1 MNSKHAMQQPPLNS
15 GKRRIFRIVLLLLPI
30 LFLIILE
37 MTLRFFEYDG
47 NLDLLITA
55 PGEVS
60 NYMMCNRNV
69 GRRFFFTLQG
79 VLPGVPKD
87 LILKKKPKNG
97 YRIFVLGGS
106 TAAGFPYGNNVMFSR
121 ILNHRLA
128 DAFPNRHIEVMNTA
142 MVAINSYALLDYMDE
157 ILAQEP
163 DAILIYAG
171 HNEFYGAMGVASME
185 SLGKYR
191 WMVNTFLKLARF
203 RTFLLVRDLV
213 GQIRRWIGNTVNDN
227 TATLHTET
235 LMERIVANQTISYG
249 NRIYELGKLQFE
261 KNLRAIY
268 EKAKDRGVP
277 VLVSELVSNIRD
289 QVPFVSQA
297 TDSLPSAL
305 EVYHHAQSLE
315 AGRKFVDA
323 EHEYEQAKD
332 LDELRFRAPEE
343 FNKIIHRVA
352 AEFSSPVVPMKSYFE
367 KASPNGL
374 VGDSLMTDHLHP
386 NISGY
391 FLMAD
396 AFFNAM
402 NDNNFISDKW
412 DLTNVKPDSVYRREW
427 GLSKLDTVYAEL
439 GIRILKGGWPF
450 QHKSEPNLALREFHP
465 KNEVDSMAMAV
476 LISNKLNLESAHLE
490 LAKRYTQQ
498 GLYPLVFQEYKS
510 LYYTVP
516 SEVIF
521 YERAAEALRRMNR
534 YSEAL
539 SVLFQARKVRETD
552 TGNRMIG
559 LILMHDGNVAQAIP
573 YLKKA
578 LISLPNDPLLLQ
590 NLGSAYIKTGRIQEG
605 RDLLTQLKK
614 NHPQNRENY

>member
-1 MNSKHAMQQPPLNS
+1 M
-15 GKRRIFRIVLLLLPI
+15 PI

-37 MTLRFFEYDG
+37 LTLRFFEYDG

-55 PGEVS
+55 PGKVS

-69 GRRFFFTLQG
+69 GRRFFYTLQG

-121 ILNHRLA
+121 ILNHRIA
-128 DAFPNRHIEVMNTA
+128 DAFPDRRIEVMNTA
-142 MVAINSYALLDYMDE
+142 MVAVNSYALLDYMDE

-213 GQIRRWIGNTVNDN
+213 GQIHRWIGNTVNDN
-227 TATLHTET
+227 KATLHTET

-249 NRIYELGKLQFE
+249 SRIYELGKLQFE
-261 KNLRAIY
+261 ENLRAIY
-268 EKAKDRGVP
+268 EKAKDHGVP

-315 AGRKFVDA
+315 ARRKFVDA
-323 EHEYEQAKD
+323 EHEYERAKD

-396 AFFNAM
+396 AFFNTM
-402 NDNNFISDKW
+402 HDNNFISDKW
-412 DLTNVKPDSVYRREW
+412 DLTDVKPDSVYRREW

-465 KNEVDSMAMAV
+465 KNEVDSMAVAV
-476 LISNKLNLESAHLE
+476 LFKNKLNLESAHLE

-498 GLYPLVFQEYKS
+498 GNYPLVFQEYKS
-510 LYYTVP
+510 LYYTIP

-539 SVLFQARKVRETD
+539 SVLFQARKVRETG

-559 LILMHDGNVAQAIP
+559 LLLMHDGNVTQAIP
-573 YLKKA
+573 YLEEA

-605 RDLLTQLKK
+605 MDLLTQLEK

>member
-1 MNSKHAMQQPPLNS
+1 MNSKHAIQQPPLNS
-15 GKRRIFRIVLLLLPI
+15 GKRRIFKIVLLLLPI

-37 MTLRFFEYDG
+37 LTLRFFEYDG

-55 PGEVS
+55 PGKVS

-69 GRRFFFTLQG
+69 GRRFFYTLQG

-121 ILNHRLA
+121 ILNHRIA
-128 DAFPNRHIEVMNTA
+128 DAFPDRRIEVMNTA
-142 MVAINSYALLDYMDE
+142 MVAVNSYALLDYMDE

-213 GQIRRWIGNTVNDN
+213 GQIHRWIGNTVNDN
-227 TATLHTET
+227 KATLHTET

-249 NRIYELGKLQFE
+249 SRIYELGKLQFE
-261 KNLRAIY
+261 ENLRAIY
-268 EKAKDRGVP
+268 EKAKDHGVP

-315 AGRKFVDA
+315 ARRKFVDA
-323 EHEYEQAKD
+323 EHEYERAKD

-396 AFFNAM
+396 AFFNTM
-402 NDNNFISDKW
+402 HDNNFISDKW
-412 DLTNVKPDSVYRREW
+412 DLTDVKPDSVYRREW

-465 KNEVDSMAMAV
+465 KNEVDSMAVAV
-476 LISNKLNLESAHLE
+476 LFKNKLNLESAHLE

-498 GLYPLVFQEYKS
+498 GNYPLVFQEYKS
-510 LYYTVP
+510 LYYTIP

-539 SVLFQARKVRETD
+539 SVLFQARKVRETG

-559 LILMHDGNVAQAIP
+559 LLLMHDGNVTQAIP
-573 YLKKA
+573 YLEEA

-605 RDLLTQLKK
+605 MDLLTQLEK